1 MPTRFSRILREMAL
15 SVLSEI
21 KDLPAKVTNPEWL
34 DEIEQDTPKAKSKAA
49 AK

>member
-1 MPTRFSRILREMAL
+1 MRSRLL
-15 SVLSEI
+15 
-21 KDLPAKVTNPEWL
+21 AKVTNPEWL